1 LIARDR
7 SPWRLDPSVA
17 FLNHGSYGACPEPVL
32 AEQRAWRDRMEAEPV
47 QFLARELEGL
57 LDDARLEVAR
67 FLGADAAGLA
77 FVPNATSGVNAVLG
91 SLRFSP
97 GDELIATDHEYNA
110 CLNAHRRAAA
120 RDGASVAIAA
130 VPFPIGDPGDAVE
143 AVLAAVTPRTRF
155 ALISHVSSPTALI
168 LPIEELVHEL
178 AVRGIGVLVD
188 GAHAPGMVPLAID
201 DLARAGMDWYTGN
214 GHKWLCGPKGSGF
227 LWTREE
233 RRATT
238 HPVVTSHGANDRR
251 TDRSRY
257 RMEFDWTGTAD
268 PTAYLTL
275 PAAIRFIASL
285 TPGGWPEVMATNR
298 AVVKRGRE
306 LVLASL
312 GTAAPAPDEMLGAMA
327 AIPLPISVGDGLEA
341 QRRLYDDH
349 RIEVPV
355 STWPVDAALA
365 PGETP
370 RAELLRISAQL
381 YNVEEDYADLAE
393 AIAKACQSWS
403 KW

>member
-1 LIARDR
+1 MIARDR

-57 LDDARLEVAR
+57 LDEARLEVAR

-97 GDELIATDHEYNA
+97 GDEVLATDHEYNA
-110 CLNAHRRAAA
+110 CLNALRRAAA

-155 ALISHVSSPTALI
+155 ALISHVTSPTALI
-168 LPIEELVHEL
+168 LPIEELVREL

-275 PAAIRFIASL
+275 PAAIRFMASL
-285 TPGGWPEVMATNR
+285 APGGWPEVMATNR
-298 AVVKRGRE
+298 A
-306 LVLASL
+306 S
-312 GTAAPAPDEMLGAMA
+312 
-327 AIPLPISVGDGLEA
+327 
-341 QRRLYDDH
+341 
-349 RIEVPV
+349 
-355 STWPVDAALA
+355 
-365 PGETP
+365 
-370 RAELLRISAQL
+370 
-381 YNVEEDYADLAE
+381 
-393 AIAKACQSWS
+393 
-403 KW
+403 

>member
-1 LIARDR
+1 MIARDR

-47 QFLARELEGL
+47 QFLARELDGL

-97 GDELIATDHEYNA
+97 GEELLATDHEYNA
-110 CLNAHRRAAA
+110 CLNALRRAAA

-155 ALISHVSSPTALI
+155 ALISHVTSPTALI
-168 LPIEELVHEL
+168 LPIEELVREL
-178 AVRGIGVLVD
+178 AVRGIAVLVD
-188 GAHAPGMVPLAID
+188 GAHAPGMVPLAIN
-201 DLARAGMDWYTGN
+201 DLTREGMDWYTGN

-227 LWTREE
+227 LWTRED

-238 HPVVTSHGANDRR
+238 HPVVTSHGTNDPR

-257 RMEFDWTGTAD
+257 RMEFDWTGTDD

-275 PAAIRFIASL
+275 PAAIRFMASH
-285 TPGGWPEVMATNR
+285 TSGGWAEIMATNR
-298 AVVKRGRE
+298 AVVMRGRD
-306 LVLASL
+306 LVLAAL

-327 AIPLPISVGDGLEA
+327 AIPLPIPVGDGVEV
-341 QRRLYDDH
+341 QRRLYDEH
-349 RIEVPV
+349 RIEVPI
-355 STWPVDAALA
+355 SSWPVAAALA
-365 PGETP
+365 PGQVP
-370 RAELLRISAQL
+370 RGELLRLSAQL
-381 YNVEEDYADLAE
+381 YNVEDDYAALAAE
-393 AIAKACQSWS
+393 IAKARQAWS
-403 KW
+403 EW